1 MRKYFQ
7 ELLDFFRKGDLILL
21 GLCLLITVYG
31 VVIVSSATAYLNDIK
46 FIVIQII
53 AAAMGVG
60 LYILISAIDL
70 DLIMEYRT
78 FLVLFNCFVLLL
90 LIPFGVERGGN
101 ISWLD
106 IPGLPF
112 MIQAAEILKTTYIL
126 VMASVMSAHQ
136 NRLSKLPSIIH
147 MGFHLGLLVGLN
159 MVLSKDAGV
168 SLIFVFIFIGMTFA
182 GGVNKGWFFL
192 AIGGIAAG
200 FPILWN
206 LMGAHQ
212 RARIQ
217 VLFDPSIDPGATGIR
232 WHTNQGLMSL
242 TGGELMGQGLYNG
255 SRTST
260 GSLKA
265 QHTDY
270 IFSAVGEEL
279 GFIGC
284 MAILILEFAIIARV
298 IYVGTQSP
306 DFARRVVCFGAAAA
320 LIFQVISN
328 VGMNLGVMP
337 VIGLTLPFIS
347 YGGSSIL
354 SLYAMLGLVSG
365 VCARPSPGKQGLY
378 VQPPRVS
385 LTDRKDDGYPD

>member
-21 GLCLLITVYG
+21 GLCLVTTVYG
-31 VVIVSSATAYLNDIK
+31 VVIVSSATAHYNDIK
-46 FIVIQII
+46 FVVIQIV

-78 FLVLFNCFVLLL
+78 FLVLFNSFVLLL
-90 LIPFGVERGGN
+90 LIPFGVDRGGN

-112 MIQAAEILKTTYIL
+112 MIQAAEILKLTYIL
-126 VMASVMSAHQ
+126 VMASVMAAHQ
-136 NRLSKLPSIIH
+136 NRLSKFPSVMH
-147 MGFHLGLLVGLN
+147 MVFHLGLLVGLN
-159 MVLSKDAGV
+159 MVLSRDAGV

-182 GGVNKGWFFL
+182 GGVNKGWFLL
-192 AIGGIAAG
+192 AISGIAVCS
-200 FPILWN
+200 PILWEF
-206 LMGAHQ
+206 MGQYQ
-212 RARIQ
+212 RDRIL
-217 VLFDPSIDPGATGIR
+217 VLFDPSIDPGALDAR
-232 WHTNQGLMSL
+232 WHSNQAMMSL
-242 TGGELMGQGLYNG
+242 TKGGLTGQGLYSG
-255 SRTST
+255 SRTSV
-260 GSLKA
+260 GALEA

-270 IFSAVGEEL
+270 IFSAAGEEL

-284 MAILILEFAIIARV
+284 MAIILLEFAIIARI
-298 IYVGTQSP
+298 IYVGTRSP
-306 DFARRVVCFGAAAA
+306 DFARKVVCFGAAAA
-320 LIFQVISN
+320 LIFQVIIN
-328 VGMNLGVMP
+328 IGMNLGVMP

-347 YGGSSIL
+347 YGGSSML

-378 VQPPRVS
+378 VQPPREA
-385 LTDRKDDGYPD
+385 LRDRRQEEDDA